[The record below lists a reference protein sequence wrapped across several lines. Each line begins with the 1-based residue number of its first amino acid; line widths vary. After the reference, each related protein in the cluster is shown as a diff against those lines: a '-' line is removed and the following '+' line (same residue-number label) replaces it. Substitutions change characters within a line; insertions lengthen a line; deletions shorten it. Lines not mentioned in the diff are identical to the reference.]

1 MDGSTVIHLEAFI
14 QSLARTLP
22 GPGQVPFSA
31 LPWRP
36 HVHLLVFVHRVQ
48 GLEPGLYCLVRDPAA
63 YDNLHNHLA
72 PEATWIRQAWCPL
85 NFPFYLLAEG
95 DVRSTAAGLSCGQA
109 IAADGVYAVAMV
121 AEFEEA
127 RKARGASFYKR
138 LHWEAGLIG
147 QLLYLEAEAI
157 GIRSTGI
164 GCFFDDSTHRV
175 AEMKGHTFQDLYHF
189 TLGGPVDDDR
199 LVTRPP
205 YAHLGEA

>member
-1 MDGSTVIHLEAFI
+1 MDSRTGIHLEAFI

-72 PEATWIRQAWCPL
+72 PEATWIRQASCPL

-95 DVRSTAAGLSCGQA
+95 DVRSSAAGPSCGQA

-138 LHWEAGLIG
+138 LHWET
-147 QLLYLEAEAI
+147 EAI
-157 GIRSTGI
+157 GIRSI
-164 GCFFDDSTHRV
+164 V
-175 AEMKGHTFQDLYHF
+175 
-189 TLGGPVDDDR
+189 
-199 LVTRPP
+199 
-205 YAHLGEA
+205 